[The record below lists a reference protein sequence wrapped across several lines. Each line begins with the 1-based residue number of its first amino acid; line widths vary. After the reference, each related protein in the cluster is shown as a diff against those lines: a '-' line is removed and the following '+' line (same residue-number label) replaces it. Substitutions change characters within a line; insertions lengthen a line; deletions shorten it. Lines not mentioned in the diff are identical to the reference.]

1 MREHEEHLDWLALK
15 AQAGS
20 EEALGELVER
30 FRRVIKQI
38 AIDVALRW
46 HGHRVAHLE
55 EELYQEG
62 MIGLLL
68 GAVRNYDPAKGPF
81 RPWAVKHIKWAV
93 RRAVYKLHGLE
104 PREARAVLQA
114 LAALRQEGVDNPSV
128 DEIAHRTGLPVDKVS
143 AVLAVLNT
151 QVVGEDELAA
161 RPEDA
166 SFEDVTADHPS
177 VLLVLQVSRELGR
190 DGFKFVE
197 LHLLRDM
204 GYEWY
209 EIADLLSRAQP
220 PNWINELQEEYPAV
234 LEVFPEINNWH
245 RVQEA
250 FRTQALTADALRQF
264 YCRFQQRIR
273 PLRLR

>member
-1 MREHEEHLDWLALK
+1 MREPEDDLDRLALK

-20 EEALGELVER
+20 EEALGKLAKRFRPVVER
-30 FRRVIKQI
+30 I
-38 AIDVALRW
+38 AIAVTLRW
-46 HGHRVAHLE
+46 RGHRDAHLE

-62 MIGLLL
+62 MIGLL
-68 GAVRNYDPAKGPF
+68 GAVRNYDPAKGRF
-81 RPWAVKHIKWAV
+81 QPWAVKHIKWAV

-114 LAALRQEGVDNPSV
+114 LAALRQEGVDDPSV

-143 AVLAVLNT
+143 AVLAVLHT
-151 QVVGEDELAA
+151 QVADEDELAA
-161 RPEDA
+161 QSEHAR
-166 SFEDVTADHPS
+166 FEDVTADRPS
-177 VLLVLQVSRELGR
+177 LLLVLQVSRELGR

-273 PLRLR
+273 LRLG